1 MTLSRLYRL
10 LFFLAALVA
19 AFQILG
25 FLLFSSGG
33 SQPPM
38 RGHGDLVGYS
48 QQP

>member
-1 MTLSRLYRL
+1 MTLSRLSRL
-10 LFFLAALVA
+10 LICLAALVA

-38 RGHGDLVGYS
+38 RGHGDPVGYS
-48 QQP
+48 QQS